1 LLNLLKH
8 CLVKKETKRKI
19 VLGLKMLLMLVLL
32 VLFTA
37 LVIYARKQEQNIIC
51 HEIDVH
57 IKNGNEWKFLNE
69 QDILAFINNNGQNIV
84 INQALKDISMRDIEQ
99 RIENSQYVEK
109 ADVYANLEGK
119 VRVDVFQKIPVYR
132 VFNTAGVSYYVSENG
147 ESIPI
152 SSKFTP
158 RLIVATGN
166 LSSQGV
172 ESIHSDLLS
181 IVRYIQGDDFWEALI
196 GQIEVEENGDFI
208 LYPKIDEHRI
218 NLGNTER
225 LEEKFRLLQIFYQE
239 ALKNVNWK
247 LYKEINLKFKGQIIC
262 IKN

>member
-1 LLNLLKH
+1 M
-8 CLVKKETKRKI
+8 KKETKRKI
-19 VLGLKMLLMLVLL
+19 ILGMKMLLMLVLL
-32 VLFTA
+32 VLFMA
-37 LVIYARKQEQNIIC
+37 LIIYARNREQDVIC

-84 INQALKDISMRDIEQ
+84 INQVLKDVSLRDVEE
-99 RIENSQYVEK
+99 RIEMSQYVDK
-109 ADVYANLEGK
+109 ADVYTNLDGK
-119 VRVDVFQKIPVYR
+119 MRVDVSQKIPVYR

-158 RLIVATGN
+158 RLIVTTGN

-172 ESIHSDLLS
+172 ESVHQELLS
-181 IVRYIQGDDFWEALI
+181 IVRFIQGDDFWEALI

-225 LEEKFRLLQIFYQE
+225 LEEKFRLLQIFYGE

>member
-1 LLNLLKH
+1 M
-8 CLVKKETKRKI
+8 KKETKRKI
-19 VLGLKMLLMLVLL
+19 ILGMKMLLMLVLL
-32 VLFTA
+32 VLFMA
-37 LVIYARKQEQNIIC
+37 LIIYARNREQDVIC

-84 INQALKDISMRDIEQ
+84 INQVLKDVSLRDVEE
-99 RIENSQYVEK
+99 RIEMSQYVDK
-109 ADVYANLEGK
+109 ADVYTNLDGK
-119 VRVDVFQKIPVYR
+119 MRVDVSQKIPVYR

-158 RLIVATGN
+158 RLIVTTGN

-172 ESIHSDLLS
+172 ESVHQELLS
-181 IVRYIQGDDFWEALI
+181 IVRFIQGDDFWEAMI

-208 LYPKIDEHRI
+208 LYTKIDEHRI

-225 LEEKFRLLQIFYQE
+225 LEEKFRLLQIFYGE

>member
-1 LLNLLKH
+1 M
-8 CLVKKETKRKI
+8 KKETKRKI
-19 VLGLKMLLMLVLL
+19 VLGLKMLLLFVFV

-37 LVIYARKQEQNIIC
+37 LIIYARGQEKDILCNEILVNIN
-51 HEIDVH
+51 
-57 IKNGNEWKFLNE
+57 NGDELQFLSE
-69 QDILAFINNNGQNIV
+69 QDVLDYINNYGQNLV
-84 INQALKDISMRDIEQ
+84 INQAIQDISLSDIEQ
-99 RIENSQYVEK
+99 RIEESQYVAK
-109 ADVYANLEGK
+109 ADVYTNFEGK
-119 VRVDVFQKIPVYR
+119 MRVDVLQKKPIYR
-132 VFNTAGVSYYVSENG
+132 VFNNKGVSYYVSEKG

-166 LSSQGV
+166 LSNQEG
-172 ESIHSDLLS
+172 EAIHQDLLK
-181 IVRYIQGDDFWEALI
+181 IVEFVQEDEFWEALI
-196 GQIEVEENGDFI
+196 GQIEVAENGDYL

-225 LEEKFRLLQIFYQE
+225 LEEKFKLLQIFYQE

-262 IKN
+262 IKK

>member
-1 LLNLLKH
+1 
-8 CLVKKETKRKI
+8 
-19 VLGLKMLLMLVLL
+19 M
-32 VLFTA
+32 
-37 LVIYARKQEQNIIC
+37 
-51 HEIDVH
+51 
-57 IKNGNEWKFLNE
+57 
-69 QDILAFINNNGQNIV
+69 
-84 INQALKDISMRDIEQ
+84 
-99 RIENSQYVEK
+99 SQYVDK
-109 ADVYANLEGK
+109 ADVYTNLDGK
-119 VRVDVFQKIPVYR
+119 MRVDVSQKIPVYR

-158 RLIVATGN
+158 RLIVTTGN

-172 ESIHSDLLS
+172 ESVHQELLS
-181 IVRYIQGDDFWEALI
+181 IVRFIQGDDFWEALI

-225 LEEKFRLLQIFYQE
+225 LEEKFRLLQIFYGE

-262 IKN
+262 IKK